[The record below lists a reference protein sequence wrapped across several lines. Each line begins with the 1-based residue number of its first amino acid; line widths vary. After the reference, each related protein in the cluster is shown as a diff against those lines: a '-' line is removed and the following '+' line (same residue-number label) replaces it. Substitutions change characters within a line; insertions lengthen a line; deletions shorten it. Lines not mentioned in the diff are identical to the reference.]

1 MATDNPAFNEPDQNE
16 KWLTVYEVAGQL
28 LARPDT
34 VKTWVREGM
43 LPAEERGRRGLRI
56 PKKAVDDFIIRHFQ
70 SEGFRAA
77 DHSLS
82 SSSAQDILSAT
93 EIPEQA
99 VERQG
104 AGWPF
109 RRDEGENEP
118 DFGGHR
124 QIPGGL

>member
-1 MATDNPAFNEPDQNE
+1 MAIDIPAFNDADQTE
-16 KWLTVYEVAGQL
+16 KWLTVYQVAGQL

-34 VKTWVREGM
+34 VKTWVREG
-43 LPAEERGRRGLRI
+43 LLHAEDRGRLGLRI
-56 PKKAVDDFIIRHFQ
+56 PKKAVDDFIVRHFQ
-70 SEGFRAA
+70 SEGFRTA

-82 SSSAQDILSAT
+82 SSGGQDVLSAT
-93 EIPEQA
+93 EAPEQA

-109 RRDEGENEP
+109 RRDEDEPEP

-124 QIPGGL
+124 HAPAGL